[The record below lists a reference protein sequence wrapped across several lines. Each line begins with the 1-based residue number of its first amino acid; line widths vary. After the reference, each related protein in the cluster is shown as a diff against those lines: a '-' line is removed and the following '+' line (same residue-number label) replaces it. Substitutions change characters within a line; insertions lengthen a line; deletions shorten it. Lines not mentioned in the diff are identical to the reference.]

1 MYSTCLFCSNSLGT
15 NESMEEFPIGRRLA
29 FDGDKGRLWVVC
41 RKCERWNLSPLEE
54 RWEAI
59 EAGQRAFSNTRL
71 RVSTDQIGLAR
82 MPDGLEM
89 IRIGR
94 PLRPEFAAWRYGD
107 QFGRRRKRAYLMGG
121 AVAVVAGVVVIGG
134 TATGFLSAGILSQS
148 GNFVNLFV
156 NARTRLRIRT
166 LDGDVL
172 KLRNSDFLQTRILPG
187 EAGGYTVRIGK
198 KKERIF
204 EGAEGERIA
213 GLIVPKMNSTGGNR
227 QVVNAAVGLIEAEGG
242 PDAFL
247 RAAIAPD
254 AATRFMPAISRS
266 SRFKKYEPGAI
277 AGLPKPTKLAIE
289 MALHEEQE
297 RRALEGELQLLETA
311 WREAEEVAKIA
322 DDLLVPVDSE
332 TFIEK
337 HRDSH

>member
-1 MYSTCLFCSNSLGT
+1 MYSTCLFCNASLGS
-15 NESMEEFPIGRRLA
+15 NETMEEFPIGRRLA
-29 FDGDKGRLWVVC
+29 FDGAKGRLWVVC

-59 EAGQRAFSNTRL
+59 EACDRAFANTRM
-71 RVSTDQIGLAR
+71 RVSTEEIGLAR
-82 MPDGLEM
+82 LADGLELV
-89 IRIGR
+89 RIGH

-121 AVAVVAGVVVIGG
+121 AIAVVAGGIIIGG
-134 TATGFLSAGILSQS
+134 TATGIFSGAILSQS

-172 KLRNSDFLQTRILPG
+172 KLRNNDFLETRILPG
-187 EAGGYTVRIGK
+187 ESGGYTVRIGK
-198 KKERIF
+198 KKQRVF

-227 QVVNAAVGLIEAEGG
+227 EVVKQAVSLIETEGG
-242 PDAFL
+242 PEPFL
-247 RAAIAPD
+247 HAAIAPD
-254 AATRFMPAISRS
+254 AAARFMPSGRNA
-266 SRFKKYEPGAI
+266 KKFEPGAI
-277 AGLPKPTKLAIE
+277 AKLPKATKLAIE
-289 MALHEEQE
+289 MALHEERE

-311 WREAEEVAKIA
+311 WREAEEVARIA
-322 DDLLVPVDSE
+322 DNLLVPVDSE
-332 TFIEK
+332 KFLEK
-337 HRDSH
+337 HRDTE